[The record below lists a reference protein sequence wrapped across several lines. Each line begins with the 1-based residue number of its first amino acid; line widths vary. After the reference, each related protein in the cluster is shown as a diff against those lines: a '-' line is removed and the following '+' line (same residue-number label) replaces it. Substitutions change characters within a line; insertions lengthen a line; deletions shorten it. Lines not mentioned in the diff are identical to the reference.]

1 MVGEGLGNRVGGVDA
16 WRVISHVY
24 GVQVKDKGDQ
34 GYRVPNVFGHSRRC
48 GYCRRGGQVGTEVV
62 WPVSMGPP

>member
-34 GYRVPNVFGHSRRC
+34 GYRVPNVFGHS
-48 GYCRRGGQVGTEVV
+48 
-62 WPVSMGPP
+62 